1 MWPSAPLPSVLRPL
15 EIGTQKAPD
24 WSTELRVGERP
35 VGKKKEG
42 LNKQR
47 ELEQHFPTVAMETG
61 VTVPHAC
68 RLHTPPT
75 KRMLQNWSL
84 RLMDVCVC
92 VCAPPGQGANPSHTH
107 STLRT
112 ISRCRSAYNAHLYR
126 YGGGG
131 NRGTWRKPPKE
142 HAGPVHARQGQ
153 DPNLQPW
160 RCRANVLTIKPPRH
174 NDFYHHHIVK
184 KR

>member
-92 VCAPPGQGANPSHTH
+92 VCARPLDRVPTHRTHIQHYGQFRDADQ
-107 STLRT
+107 RT
-112 ISRCRSAYNAHLYR
+112 MHVFTDM
-126 YGGGG
+126 GEGETGVPGG
-131 NRGTWRKPPKE
+131 NPPKNMQALCT
-142 HAGPVHARQGQ
+142 HGRGRIRTFNPGGAGQM
-153 DPNLQPW
+153 
-160 RCRANVLTIKPPRH
+160 C
-174 NDFYHHHIVK
+174 
-184 KR
+184 

>member
-1 MWPSAPLPSVLRPL
+1 MNGKNVWPSAPLPSVLRPL

-92 VCAPPGQGANPSHTH
+92 VRAPWTGCQPIAHTFNTTDNFEMPISVQCTSLQIWGRGKPGYLEETPQRTCRPCARTAGAGSEP
-107 STLRT
+107 STL
-112 ISRCRSAYNAHLYR
+112 
-126 YGGGG
+126 
-131 NRGTWRKPPKE
+131 E
-142 HAGPVHARQGQ
+142 VQGK
-153 DPNLQPW
+153 
-160 RCRANVLTIKPPRH
+160 CANH
-174 NDFYHHHIVK
+174 
-184 KR
+184 